1 MAAAWLLV
9 NTMKKLLLILFIA
22 MIAGIPDASAELA
35 QQRISVVPVAEKV
48 MIERGTVFVNG
59 KKVDE
64 SALPAGLRDLSS
76 DVNMT
81 FWTADN
87 ALIEINGS
95 TFVFENGTFKDADPS
110 ERSERN
116 VMVMFSS
123 EDNGANVRLYEAP
136 VATGSYVIRGRDR
149 ETEVMRNYVA
159 QLREQAEEFNK
170 LTFEFKEVAPETN
183 ELARQMVVEAENTAR
198 LASVLP
204 RVEYEA
210 YLGSLQNQN
219 QRLYQE
225 LMRERDMEM
234 RTHQLAQ
241 AIHLAETADQR
252 ANHEQELRDILTEI
266 FELKQANR
274 EKEIEQLEKQL
285 KELQSRLEDRES
297 LKKDIIESRLNDL
310 LNLHRW

>member
-1 MAAAWLLV
+1 
-9 NTMKKLLLILFIA
+9 MKKFLLILFTA
-22 MIAGIPDASAELA
+22 TMAGIPDASAGLL
-35 QQRISVVPVAEKV
+35 QQQVSVVPVAEKV
-48 MIERGTVFVNG
+48 SIEGGIVFVNG

-64 SALPAGLRDLSS
+64 SSLPTGLRDLSS
-76 DVNMT
+76 EVNMT

-87 ALIEINGS
+87 ALIEINGA
-95 TFVFENGTFKDADPS
+95 TFFFENGTFREADPS

-136 VATGSYVIRGRDR
+136 VATTNYMVRGRNQ
-149 ETEVMRNYVA
+149 ETEVMRSYVA
-159 QLREQAEEFNK
+159 QLREQAEQFNQ
-170 LTFEFKEVAPETN
+170 LTFKFKEVAPETN
-183 ELARQMVVEAENTAR
+183 EIARQMVVEAENTAR

-225 LMRERDMEM
+225 LMREREMEM

-241 AIHLAETADQR
+241 AIHQTETADQR
-252 ANHEQELRDILTEI
+252 AAHERELRQVLTEI

-274 EKEIEQLEKQL
+274 EKEIEQLDKQL
-285 KELQSRLEDRES
+285 KDLQSRLDDRES
-297 LKKDIIESRLNDL
+297 LKEDIIESRLNDL

>member
-1 MAAAWLLV
+1 
-9 NTMKKLLLILFIA
+9 MKKFLLILFTA
-22 MIAGIPDASAELA
+22 TMAGIPDASAGLL
-35 QQRISVVPVAEKV
+35 QQQVSVVPVAEKV
-48 MIERGTVFVNG
+48 SIEGGIVFVNG

-64 SALPAGLRDLSS
+64 GSLPAGLRDLSS
-76 DVNMT
+76 EVNMT
-81 FWTADN
+81 FWTSDN
-87 ALIEINGS
+87 ALIEINGA
-95 TFVFENGTFKDADPS
+95 TFFFENGTFREADPS

-136 VATGSYVIRGRDR
+136 VATGNYMVRGRNH
-149 ETEVMRNYVA
+149 ETEVMRSYVA
-159 QLREQAEEFNK
+159 QLREQAEQFNQ
-170 LTFEFKEVAPETN
+170 LTFKFKEVAPETN
-183 ELARQMVVEAENTAR
+183 EIARQMVVEAENTAR

-204 RVEYEA
+204 RVEYES

-225 LMRERDMEM
+225 LMREREMEM

-241 AIHLAETADQR
+241 AIHQTETADQR
-252 ANHEQELRDILTEI
+252 AAHERELRQVLTEI

-274 EKEIEQLEKQL
+274 EKEIEQLDKQL
-285 KELQSRLEDRES
+285 KDLQSRLDDRES
-297 LKKDIIESRLNDL
+297 LKEDIIESRLNDL

>member
-1 MAAAWLLV
+1 
-9 NTMKKLLLILFIA
+9 MKKTLLILLTAVISSL
-22 MIAGIPDASAELA
+22 PDASAALQ
-35 QQRISVVPVAEKV
+35 QQRVSVVPVAEKIS
-48 MIERGTVFVNG
+48 IERGTVFING
-59 KKVDE
+59 KQVED
-64 SALPAGLRDLSS
+64 SVLPAGLRDLSS

-95 TFVFENGTFKDADPS
+95 TFVFENGSFREADPS
-110 ERSERN
+110 ERADRN

-123 EDNGANVRLYEAP
+123 DDNTASVRLYEAP
-136 VATGSYVIRGRDR
+136 VAMGNYVIRGRNA
-149 ETEVMRNYVA
+149 ETEVMRSYVA

-170 LTFEFKEVAPETN
+170 LTFEFKEAAPQTN

-219 QRLYQE
+219 QRLYEE

-241 AIHLAETADQR
+241 AIHQADTAEQR
-252 ANHEQELRDILTEI
+252 AEHEQELRQILTEI

-274 EKEIEQLEKQL
+274 EKEIVQLEKQL

-297 LKKDIIESRLNDL
+297 LKGDIIESRINDL

>member
-1 MAAAWLLV
+1 
-9 NTMKKLLLILFIA
+9 MKKFLLILFTA
-22 MIAGIPDASAELA
+22 TMAGIPHASAGLL
-35 QQRISVVPVAEKV
+35 QQQVSVVPVAEKV
-48 MIERGTVFVNG
+48 SIEGGIVFVNG

-64 SALPAGLRDLSS
+64 SSLPTGLRDLSS
-76 DVNMT
+76 EVNMT

-87 ALIEINGS
+87 ALIEINGA
-95 TFVFENGTFKDADPS
+95 TFFFENGTFREADPS

-136 VATGSYVIRGRDR
+136 VATTNYMVRGRNQ
-149 ETEVMRNYVA
+149 ETEVMRSYVA
-159 QLREQAEEFNK
+159 QLREQAEQFNQ
-170 LTFEFKEVAPETN
+170 LTFKFKEVAPETN
-183 ELARQMVVEAENTAR
+183 EIARQMVVEAENTAR

-225 LMRERDMEM
+225 LMREREMEM

-241 AIHLAETADQR
+241 AIHQTETADQR
-252 ANHEQELRDILTEI
+252 AAHERELRQVLTEI

-274 EKEIEQLEKQL
+274 EKEIEELDKQL
-285 KELQSRLEDRES
+285 KDLQSRLDDRES
-297 LKKDIIESRLNDL
+297 LKEDIIESRLNDL

>member
-1 MAAAWLLV
+1 
-9 NTMKKLLLILFIA
+9 MKKTLLILLTAVISSL
-22 MIAGIPDASAELA
+22 PDASAALQ
-35 QQRISVVPVAEKV
+35 QQRVPVVPVAEKIS
-48 MIERGTVFVNG
+48 IERGTVFING
-59 KKVDE
+59 KQVED
-64 SALPAGLRDLSS
+64 SVLPAGLRDLSS

-95 TFVFENGTFKDADPS
+95 TFVFENGSFREADPS
-110 ERSERN
+110 ERADRN

-123 EDNGANVRLYEAP
+123 DDNTASVRLYEAP
-136 VATGSYVIRGRDR
+136 VAMGNYVIRGRNA
-149 ETEVMRNYVA
+149 ETEVMRSYVA

-170 LTFEFKEVAPETN
+170 LTFEFKEAAPQTN

-219 QRLYQE
+219 QRLYEE

-241 AIHLAETADQR
+241 AIHQADTAEQR
-252 ANHEQELRDILTEI
+252 AEHEQELRQILTEI

-274 EKEIEQLEKQL
+274 EKEIVQLEKQL

-297 LKKDIIESRLNDL
+297 LKGDIIESRINDL

>member
-1 MAAAWLLV
+1 
-9 NTMKKLLLILFIA
+9 MKKFLLILFTA
-22 MIAGIPDASAELA
+22 TMAGIPDASAGLL
-35 QQRISVVPVAEKV
+35 QQQVSVVPVAEKV
-48 MIERGTVFVNG
+48 SIEGGIVFVNG

-64 SALPAGLRDLSS
+64 SSLPTGLRDLSS
-76 DVNMT
+76 EVNMT

-87 ALIEINGS
+87 ALIEINGA
-95 TFVFENGTFKDADPS
+95 TFFFENGTFREADPS

-136 VATGSYVIRGRDR
+136 VATTNYMVRGRNQ
-149 ETEVMRNYVA
+149 ETEVMRSYVA
-159 QLREQAEEFNK
+159 QLREQAEQFNQ
-170 LTFEFKEVAPETN
+170 LTFKFKEVAPETN
-183 ELARQMVVEAENTAR
+183 EIARQMVVEAENTAR

-225 LMRERDMEM
+225 LMREREMEM

-241 AIHLAETADQR
+241 AIHQTETADQR
-252 ANHEQELRDILTEI
+252 AAHERELRQVLTEI

-274 EKEIEQLEKQL
+274 EKEIEELDKQL
-285 KELQSRLEDRES
+285 KDLQSRLDDRES
-297 LKKDIIESRLNDL
+297 LKEDIIESRLNDL

>member
-1 MAAAWLLV
+1 MTSL
-9 NTMKKLLLILFIA
+9 
-22 MIAGIPDASAELA
+22 PDASAALF
-35 QQRISVVPVAEKV
+35 QQRVSVVPVAEKV
-48 MIERGTVFVNG
+48 SIERGTVFVNG
-59 KKVDE
+59 KQVDD
-64 SALPAGLRDLSS
+64 SSLPSGLRDLSS

-81 FWTADN
+81 FWTSDN
-87 ALIEINGS
+87 ALIEINGA
-95 TFVFENGTFKDADPS
+95 TFVFENGTFQDADPS
-110 ERSERN
+110 ERSKRN

-123 EDNGANVRLYEAP
+123 EDNGADVRLYEAP
-136 VATGSYVIRGRDR
+136 AAVSGYVVRGRNA
-149 ETEVMRNYVA
+149 EGEVMQNYVA
-159 QLREQAEEFNK
+159 QLRQQAEEFNK
-170 LTFEFKEVAPETN
+170 LTFELKNVAPQTN

-210 YLGSLQNQN
+210 YLGSIQNQN

-225 LMRERDMEM
+225 LMREREMEM

-241 AIHLAETADQR
+241 AIHRAESDDEREA
-252 ANHEQELRDILTEI
+252 HEKELRDILTEI

-274 EKEIEQLEKQL
+274 EKEIDQLEQQL